1 MLPDAAIRTSGVFGM
16 IPMVIVPSARSILP
30 ALQLRICCF
39 IRYAIC
45 DNRSI
50 AISNRWICFDKVN
63 LMSDEAAASHLT
75 LDVDRTGNAAVVRC
89 SGKLVAGVND
99 LLYHEVSQLIP
110 SSKRIVLDLTDLT
123 HMDSTGL
130 GTVVRLYVSAKSA
143 GCDLELINLGK
154 RIRQLLGV
162 TNLLSVFTIIGEHN
176 VRIP

>member
-1 MLPDAAIRTSGVFGM
+1 
-16 IPMVIVPSARSILP
+16 
-30 ALQLRICCF
+30 
-39 IRYAIC
+39 
-45 DNRSI
+45 
-50 AISNRWICFDKVN
+50 
-63 LMSDEAAASHLT
+63 MSDEAAASHLT

-123 HMDSTGL
+123 HMASTGL

-176 VRIP
+176 IRMH